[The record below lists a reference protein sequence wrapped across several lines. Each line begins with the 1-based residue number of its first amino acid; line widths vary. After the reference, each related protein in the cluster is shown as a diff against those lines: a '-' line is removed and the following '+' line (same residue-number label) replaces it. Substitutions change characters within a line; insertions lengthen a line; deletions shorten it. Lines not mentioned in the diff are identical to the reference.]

1 MGTLYIVATPIG
13 NREDITV
20 RALKILLS
28 VDVVVAEDTRKTGL
42 LLHHFKTTE
51 PYLSMFRKIGKKNM
65 SDTHDSMNRIID
77 TESPKQKLLSFY
89 DEVEDQKSYGIVE
102 LLKSGTDCALVSD
115 AGTPLVA
122 DSGYKLI
129 QSCIK
134 NGITIVP
141 VPGSSAV
148 ITALVAS
155 GMPPDRFAFL
165 GYFPQK
171 KSKQEKLLK
180 EIEKLKNEETIKT
193 FIFYESPHRL
203 LDSLSI
209 IQRNLGD
216 IDIVVAREMTKL
228 HEEFF
233 RGKISDA
240 IVHFE
245 NPKGE
250 FVILL

>member
-13 NREDITV
+13 NLEDLSN
-20 RALKILLS
+20 RAVKILREVS
-28 VDVVVAEDTRKTGL
+28 VVIAEDTRHTGTL
-42 LLHHFKTTE
+42 LKNLGIE
-51 PYLSMFRKIGKKNM
+51 NKKFI
-65 SDTHDSMNRIID
+65 S
-77 TESPKQKLLSFY
+77 LY
-89 DEVEDQKSYGIVE
+89 DEVEEQKSYEIVE
-102 LLKSGTDCALVSD
+102 LLKNETDCALVSD

-122 DSGYKLI
+122 DPGYKLI

-134 NGITIVP
+134 NGVSIVP
-141 VPGSSAV
+141 IPGPSAV

-171 KSKQEKLLK
+171 QGKQKTLLAEIKESKE
-180 EIEKLKNEETIKT
+180 NGFIKT

-203 LDSLSI
+203 LDSLQI
-209 IQRNLGD
+209 IKETLGN
-216 IDIVVAREMTKL
+216 IDIVVAREMTKM

-233 RGKISDA
+233 RGKVSDA
-240 IVHFE
+240 IPHFQ

-250 FVILL
+250 FVLII